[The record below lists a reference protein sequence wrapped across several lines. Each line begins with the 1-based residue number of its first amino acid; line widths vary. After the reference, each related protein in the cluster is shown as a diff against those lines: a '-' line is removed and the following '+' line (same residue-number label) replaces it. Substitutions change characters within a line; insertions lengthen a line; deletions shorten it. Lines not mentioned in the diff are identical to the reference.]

1 MGSPPAIF
9 FGSTAFVAQTSVCG
23 VPSDLGESANRVPHR
38 FSVVAGECGGAR
50 AKFTEPHR
58 RKSVL
63 LNPPIDIMSAS
74 TTTVTT
80 SANCWSCSTATAGAH
95 FCPACGK
102 IQPLPKGADYFAFF
116 GMPRK
121 LTLDLGTLEQKFHSL
136 SWKLHPDHFVR
147 ASEDERQL
155 SLDLSS
161 QLNDATRTLRDPV
174 ARVEYLLSLFGMR
187 KEGQKKQQAPPE
199 LLEEVFELNESLDEL
214 REARA
219 SGGSAAQLP
228 GLRAKLES
236 AQHKFESS
244 LADVDQEL
252 ARVSAEWDAAL
263 DSSADEAPKKK
274 LMERMNEVLNRRSY
288 IRNLVNGV
296 RQELVTGE

>member
-1 MGSPPAIF
+1 
-9 FGSTAFVAQTSVCG
+9 
-23 VPSDLGESANRVPHR
+23 
-38 FSVVAGECGGAR
+38 
-50 AKFTEPHR
+50 
-58 RKSVL
+58 
-63 LNPPIDIMSAS
+63 MSAPS
-74 TTTVTT
+74 TTATT
-80 SANCWSCSTATAGAH
+80 SANCWSCSAAAGGAQ

-116 GMPRK
+116 GLPHK
-121 LTLDLGTLEQKFHSL
+121 LTIDTETLEQRFHAL

-161 QLNDATRTLRDPV
+161 QLNDAYRTLRDPV
-174 ARVEYLLSLFGMR
+174 ARFEYLLGLSGMR

-219 SGGSAAQLP
+219 SGGNAAQMT

-244 LADVDQEL
+244 LAQVDKEL
-252 ARVSAEWDAAL
+252 ARAGTEWDAAL
-263 DSSADEAPKKK
+263 DGATDEAAKKK

-296 RQELVTGE
+296 RQELTA

>member
-1 MGSPPAIF
+1 MSAP
-9 FGSTAFVAQTSVCG
+9 STSV
-23 VPSDLGESANRVPHR
+23 AT
-38 FSVVAGECGGAR
+38 SV
-50 AKFTEPHR
+50 
-58 RKSVL
+58 
-63 LNPPIDIMSAS
+63 
-74 TTTVTT
+74 
-80 SANCWSCSTATAGAH
+80 NCWSCSAATGGAL

-102 IQPLPKGADYFAFF
+102 IQPLPRGADFFAFF
-116 GMPRK
+116 GLPQK
-121 LTLDLGTLEQKFHSL
+121 LALDFATLEQRFHAL

-147 ASEDERQL
+147 AADNERQL

-161 QLNDATRTLRDPV
+161 QLNDAYRTLRDPV
-174 ARVEYLLSLFGMR
+174 ARVEYLLSLLGMR

-219 SGGSAAQLP
+219 SGGNAAQMA

-244 LADVDQEL
+244 LAGVDQEL
-252 ARVSAEWDAAL
+252 ARISAEWDAAM
-263 DSSADEAPKKK
+263 DSGADDSAKKK

-296 RQELVTGE
+296 KQELSGT

>member
-9 FGSTAFVAQTSVCG
+9 FALSGTGFSLWGVALARTKTHRLKP
-23 VPSDLGESANRVPHR
+23 VPLDPTQAIN
-38 FSVVAGECGGAR
+38 
-50 AKFTEPHR
+50 T
-58 RKSVL
+58 
-63 LNPPIDIMSAS
+63 MSAPS
-74 TTTVTT
+74 TTVTT
-80 SANCWSCSTATAGAH
+80 SANCWSCSAATAGAH
-95 FCPACGK
+95 FCQACGK

-116 GMPRK
+116 GLPQK
-121 LTLDLGTLEQKFHSL
+121 LTLDLETLEQRFHAL

-147 ASEDERQL
+147 AMEDERQL

-161 QLNDATRTLRDPV
+161 QLNDAYRTLRDPV
-174 ARVEYLLSLFGMR
+174 ARVEYLLSLSGMR

-199 LLEEVFELNESLDEL
+199 LLEEVFELNEWLDEL

-219 SGGSAAQLP
+219 SGGNSAQLA

-244 LADVDQEL
+244 LADVDREL
-252 ARVSAEWDAAL
+252 ARVSADWDAAL
-263 DSSADEAPKKK
+263 DSAADEAAKKK

-296 RQELVTGE
+296 RQELAGT